1 MDNSLKM
8 VIGMSLAYITSFA
21 GLLLA
26 YFSYKKH
33 HKPRKKEE
41 EPGQPEISGKEAG
54 DE

>member
-33 HKPRKKEE
+33 KRNKEE
-41 EPGQPEISGKEAG
+41 GQN